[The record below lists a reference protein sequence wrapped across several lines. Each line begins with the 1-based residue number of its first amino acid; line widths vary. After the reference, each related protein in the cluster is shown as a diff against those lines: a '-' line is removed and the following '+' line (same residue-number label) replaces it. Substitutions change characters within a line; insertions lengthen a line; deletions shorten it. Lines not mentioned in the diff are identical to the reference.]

1 MQRVLLFLATN
12 FAILIV
18 LSIAMQVL
26 GIDDM
31 LAASNAGFNTEGIL
45 AFSALF
51 GFGGAFLS
59 LAISKFMAKRTMG
72 VRIIEQPSNDTE
84 RWIKSTVERFANQS
98 NIGMPEVGIFDQP
111 QPNAFATGMS
121 RNNALVA
128 VSTGL
133 LHHMDRDEVEA
144 VIGHEIA
151 HVANGDMITMG
162 LLQGVLNTF
171 VIFLSRLGGF
181 IVDRVILKNQRGHGV
196 GYFITTIVFQILLS
210 ILASI
215 ITMWF
220 SRRRE
225 FRADEGGAQLAGKSK
240 MIRALKRLS
249 QVSEP
254 QDLEGEFAAFGIS
267 GRQTGL
273 SALFHS
279 HPPLEQRIRHL
290 ESQQIL

>member
-1 MQRVLLFLATN
+1 
-12 FAILIV
+12 
-18 LSIAMQVL
+18 MQVL

-31 LAASNAGFNTEGIL
+31 LASSNAGFNTEGIL

-59 LAISKFMAKRTMG
+59 LAISKFMAKRAMG

-151 HVANGDMITMG
+151 HIANGDMITMG

-181 IVDRVILKNQRGHGV
+181 IVDRVILKNQRGHGI
-196 GYFITTIVFQILLS
+196 GYFVTTIVFQILLS

-254 QDLEGEFAAFGIS
+254 LDLEGEFAAFGIS
-267 GRQTGL
+267 GRRTGL
-273 SALFHS
+273 SALFLS

>member
-12 FAILIV
+12 YAILIV

-59 LAISKFMAKRTMG
+59 LAISKFMAKRAMG

-151 HVANGDMITMG
+151 HVSNGDMITMG

-181 IVDRVILKNQRGHGV
+181 IVDRVILKNQRGHGI
-196 GYFITTIVFQILLS
+196 GYFVTTIVFQVLLS

-254 QDLEGEFAAFGIS
+254 LDLEGEFAAFGIS
-267 GRQTGL
+267 GRRTGL
-273 SALFHS
+273 SALFLS

>member
-59 LAISKFMAKRTMG
+59 LAISKFMAKRAMG

-151 HVANGDMITMG
+151 HVSNGDMITMG

-181 IVDRVILKNQRGHGV
+181 IVDRVILKNQRGHGI
-196 GYFITTIVFQILLS
+196 GYFVTTIVFQILLS

-254 QDLEGEFAAFGIS
+254 LDLEGEFAAFGIS
-267 GRQTGL
+267 GRRTGL
-273 SALFHS
+273 SALFLS

>member
-1 MQRVLLFLATN
+1 MLRIVLFLATN
-12 FAILIV
+12 FAILLV
-18 LSIAMQVL
+18 LGIAMQVL

-31 LAASNAGFNTEGIL
+31 LAASGSGFNTQGIL
-45 AFSALF
+45 AFSMLF
-51 GFGGAFLS
+51 GFGGAFMS
-59 LAISKFMAKRTMG
+59 LAMSKFLAKRGMG
-72 VRIIEQPSNDTE
+72 VQIIEQPGNETE
-84 RWIKSTVERFANQS
+84 RWLVSTVERFAKQS
-98 NIGMPEVGIFDQP
+98 NIGMPEVGIFNQA

-133 LHHMDRDEVEA
+133 LSQMDRDEVEA
-144 VIGHEIA
+144 VLGHEIA

-171 VIFLSRLGGF
+171 VIFLSRLGGY
-181 IVDRVILKNQRGHGV
+181 IVDRVILKNQRGHGI
-196 GYFITTIVFQILLS
+196 GYFVTTIVFQILLS
-210 ILASI
+210 ILASVI
-215 ITMWF
+215 AMWF

-240 MIRALKRLS
+240 MIRALRRLQ
-249 QVSEP
+249 QVHEP

-267 GRQTGL
+267 GRRSGF
-273 SALFHS
+273 SELFLS
-279 HPPLEQRIRHL
+279 HPPLEKRIKHL

>member
-45 AFSALF
+45 AISALF

-181 IVDRVILKNQRGHGV
+181 IVDRVILKNQRGHGI
-196 GYFITTIVFQILLS
+196 GYFVTTIVFQVLLS

-254 QDLEGEFAAFGIS
+254 LDLEGEFAAFGIS
-267 GRQTGL
+267 GRRTGL
-273 SALFHS
+273 SALFLS

>member
-1 MQRVLLFLATN
+1 MQRVLLFLVTN

-31 LAASNAGFNTEGIL
+31 LAASNSGFNTEGIL

-59 LAISKFMAKRTMG
+59 LAISKFMAKRAMG

-273 SALFHS
+273 SALFLVTS
-279 HPPLEQRIRHL
+279 P
-290 ESQQIL
+290 

>member
-59 LAISKFMAKRTMG
+59 LAISKFMAKRAMG

-181 IVDRVILKNQRGHGV
+181 IVDRVILKNQRGHGI
-196 GYFITTIVFQILLS
+196 GYFVTTIVFQVLLS

-254 QDLEGEFAAFGIS
+254 LDLEGEFAAFGIS
-267 GRQTGL
+267 GRRTGL
-273 SALFHS
+273 SALFLS

>member
-181 IVDRVILKNQRGHGV
+181 IVDRVILKNQRGHGI

-254 QDLEGEFAAFGIS
+254 LDLEGEFAAFGIS
-267 GRQTGL
+267 GRRTGL
-273 SALFHS
+273 SALFLS

>member
-84 RWIKSTVERFANQS
+84 RWIKSTVERFASQS

-133 LHHMDRDEVEA
+133 LHHMDRDEMEA

-171 VIFLSRLGGF
+171 VLFLSRLAGYF
-181 IVDRVILKNQRGHGV
+181 IDRVILKNQRGHGI
-196 GYFITTIVFQILLS
+196 GYWASVIVFQILLS

-273 SALFHS
+273 SALFLS

>member
-12 FAILIV
+12 FAILFV
-18 LSIAMQVL
+18 LNIAMQVL

-31 LAASNAGFNTEGIL
+31 LAASNAGFNTEGFL

-84 RWIKSTVERFANQS
+84 RWIKSTVERFASQS
-98 NIGMPEVGIFDQP
+98 NIGMPEIGIFDQP

-254 QDLEGEFAAFGIS
+254 LDLEGEFAAFGIS
-267 GRQTGL
+267 GRRTGL
-273 SALFHS
+273 SALFLS

>member
-59 LAISKFMAKRTMG
+59 LAISKFMAKRAMG

-181 IVDRVILKNQRGHGV
+181 VVDRVILKNQRGQGI
-196 GYFITTIVFQILLS
+196 GYFVTTIVFQILLS

-254 QDLEGEFAAFGIS
+254 LDLEGEFAAFGIS
-267 GRQTGL
+267 GRRTGL
-273 SALFHS
+273 SALFLS
-279 HPPLEQRIRHL
+279 HPPP
-290 ESQQIL
+290 

>member
-1 MQRVLLFLATN
+1 MQRVLLLLATN

-31 LAASNAGFNTEGIL
+31 LAASNAGFNTEGFL
-45 AFSALF
+45 AYSALF

-72 VRIIEQPSNDTE
+72 VQIIEQPSNDTE

-171 VIFLSRLGGF
+171 VLFLSRLAGYF
-181 IVDRVILKNQRGHGV
+181 IDRVILKNQRGHGI
-196 GYFITTIVFQILLS
+196 GYWASVIVFQILLS
-210 ILASI
+210 VLASI

-267 GRQTGL
+267 GRQSGL
-273 SALFHS
+273 SALFLS

>member
-1 MQRVLLFLATN
+1 MQRVLLFLVTN

-31 LAASNAGFNTEGIL
+31 LAASNSGFNTEGIL

-59 LAISKFMAKRTMG
+59 LAISKFMAKRAMG

-151 HVANGDMITMG
+151 HVSNGDMITMG

-181 IVDRVILKNQRGHGV
+181 IVDRVILKNQRGHGI
-196 GYFITTIVFQILLS
+196 GYFVTTIVFQILLS

-254 QDLEGEFAAFGIS
+254 LDLEGEFAAFGIS
-267 GRQTGL
+267 GRRTGL
-273 SALFHS
+273 SALFLS

>member
-1 MQRVLLFLATN
+1 MQRVLLFLVTN

-18 LSIAMQVL
+18 LGIAMQVL

-31 LAASNAGFNTEGIL
+31 LAASNSGFNTEGIL

-59 LAISKFMAKRTMG
+59 LAISKFMAKRAMG

-98 NIGMPEVGIFDQP
+98 NIGMPEIGIFDQP

-181 IVDRVILKNQRGHGV
+181 IVDRVILKNQRGHGI
-196 GYFITTIVFQILLS
+196 GYFVTTIVFQVLLS

-254 QDLEGEFAAFGIS
+254 LDLEGEFAAFGIS
-267 GRQTGL
+267 GRRTGL
-273 SALFHS
+273 SALFLS

>member
-1 MQRVLLFLATN
+1 MQRVLLFLVTN

-31 LAASNAGFNTEGIL
+31 LAASNSGFNTEGIL

-59 LAISKFMAKRTMG
+59 LAISKFMAKRAMG

-254 QDLEGEFAAFGIS
+254 LDLEGEFAAFGIS
-267 GRQTGL
+267 GRRTGL
-273 SALFHS
+273 SALFLS

>member
-181 IVDRVILKNQRGHGV
+181 IVDRVILKNQRGHGI
-196 GYFITTIVFQILLS
+196 GYFVTTIVFQVLLS

-254 QDLEGEFAAFGIS
+254 LDLEGEFAAFGIS
-267 GRQTGL
+267 GRRTGL
-273 SALFHS
+273 SALFLS

>member
-12 FAILIV
+12 FAILFV
-18 LSIAMQVL
+18 LNIAMQVL

-31 LAASNAGFNTEGIL
+31 LAASNAGFNTEGFL
-45 AFSALF
+45 AYSALF

-72 VRIIEQPSNDTE
+72 VQIIEQPSNDTE

-181 IVDRVILKNQRGHGV
+181 IVDRVILKNQRGHGI
-196 GYFITTIVFQILLS
+196 GYFVTTIVFQVLLS

-254 QDLEGEFAAFGIS
+254 LDLEGEFAAFGIS
-267 GRQTGL
+267 GRRTGL
-273 SALFHS
+273 SALFLS

>member
-273 SALFHS
+273 SALFLR
-279 HPPLEQRIRHL
+279 HPPLEQRIRLL

>member
-1 MQRVLLFLATN
+1 
-12 FAILIV
+12 
-18 LSIAMQVL
+18 
-26 GIDDM
+26 
-31 LAASNAGFNTEGIL
+31 
-45 AFSALF
+45 
-51 GFGGAFLS
+51 
-59 LAISKFMAKRTMG
+59 MAKRTMG

-273 SALFHS
+273 SALFLS

>member
-1 MQRVLLFLATN
+1 MQRVLLFLVTN

-31 LAASNAGFNTEGIL
+31 LAASNSGFNTEGIL

-59 LAISKFMAKRTMG
+59 LAISKFMAKRAMG

-133 LHHMDRDEVEA
+133 LHHMDKDEVEA

-181 IVDRVILKNQRGHGV
+181 IVDRVILKNQRGHGI
-196 GYFITTIVFQILLS
+196 GYFVTTIVFQVLLS

-254 QDLEGEFAAFGIS
+254 LDLEGEFAAFGIS
-267 GRQTGL
+267 GRRTGL
-273 SALFHS
+273 SALFLS

>member
-267 GRQTGL
+267 GRRTGL
-273 SALFHS
+273 SALFLS

>member
-1 MQRVLLFLATN
+1 MQRVLLFLVTN

-31 LAASNAGFNTEGIL
+31 LAASNSGFNTEGIL

-59 LAISKFMAKRTMG
+59 LAISKFMAKRAMG

-181 IVDRVILKNQRGHGV
+181 IVDRVILKNQRGHGI
-196 GYFITTIVFQILLS
+196 GYFVTTIVFQVLLS

-254 QDLEGEFAAFGIS
+254 LDLEGEFAAFGIS
-267 GRQTGL
+267 GRRTGL
-273 SALFHS
+273 SALFLS

>member
-72 VRIIEQPSNDTE
+72 VRIIEQPGNDTE

-181 IVDRVILKNQRGHGV
+181 IVDRVILKNQRGHGI

-254 QDLEGEFAAFGIS
+254 LDLEGEFAAFGIS
-267 GRQTGL
+267 GRRTGL
-273 SALFHS
+273 SALFLS

>member
-1 MQRVLLFLATN
+1 MQRVLLFLVTN

-31 LAASNAGFNTEGIL
+31 LAASNSGFNTEGIL

-59 LAISKFMAKRTMG
+59 LAISKFMAKRAMG

-254 QDLEGEFAAFGIS
+254 LDLEGEFAAFGIS

-273 SALFHS
+273 GALFLS

>member
-1 MQRVLLFLATN
+1 MQRVLLFLVTN

-59 LAISKFMAKRTMG
+59 LAISKFMAKRAMG

-181 IVDRVILKNQRGHGV
+181 IVDRVILKNQRGHGI
-196 GYFITTIVFQILLS
+196 GYFVTTIVFQILLS

-254 QDLEGEFAAFGIS
+254 LDLEGEFAAFGIS
-267 GRQTGL
+267 GRRTGL
-273 SALFHS
+273 SALFLS

>member
-31 LAASNAGFNTEGIL
+31 LAASNSGFNTEGIL
-45 AFSALF
+45 ALSALF

-59 LAISKFMAKRTMG
+59 LAISKFMAKRAMG

-98 NIGMPEVGIFDQP
+98 NIGMPEGGIFDQP

-181 IVDRVILKNQRGHGV
+181 IVDRVILKNQRGHGI
-196 GYFITTIVFQILLS
+196 GYFVTTIVFQVLLS

-254 QDLEGEFAAFGIS
+254 LDLEGEFAAFGIS
-267 GRQTGL
+267 GRRTGL
-273 SALFHS
+273 SALFLS